1 MVVVVQWLVVV
12 VFVVITGVLALVVD
26 VREVMMTLPPEL
38 AHYAPHPPPTSDI
51 QNLNN

>member
-1 MVVVVQWLVVV
+1 M
-12 VFVVITGVLALVVD
+12 FVVITGVLALVVD

-51 QNLNN
+51 QNLTIKVGFKIYIRTS